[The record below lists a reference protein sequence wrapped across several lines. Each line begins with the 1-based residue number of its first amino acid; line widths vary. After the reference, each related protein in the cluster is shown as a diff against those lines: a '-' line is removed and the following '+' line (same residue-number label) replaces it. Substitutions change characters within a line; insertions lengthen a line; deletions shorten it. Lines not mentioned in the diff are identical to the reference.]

1 MKQVYIISGPPG
13 AGKSTY
19 VQERAAGRDIVV
31 DLDCIAQALRGGELY
46 GDNTAV
52 MDAILNIRETLYD
65 VISSRRGKWENAYV
79 ITTGRNAPEIAERL
93 RGSLIELNTPKEVCK
108 ERILADDRRR
118 DKALYLSLVDQW
130 FSGVED
136 SPTPGQSGGKTT
148 TLRRNETV
156 SQETNTNPQNAG
168 EGGGTPPAGERTFT
182 QAQVDA
188 IVAERLGREK
198 AKFADY
204 DAIKAK
210 ADKFD
215 AAEEANKTELQKAV
229 DKAAKLQK
237 QLDDIKRSQEQT
249 ALRAKVAAD
258 MKLPAGLTEFLTADD
273 EDGCKAQAQKLLDQI
288 KPGSYPE
295 VPDGGEPAPPA
306 ATGKDAA
313 WLNFA
318 AQLSNNQ

>member
-79 ITTGRNAPEIAERL
+79 ITTGRNAHEIAERL

-156 SQETNTNPQNAG
+156 SQDTNTTPKNAEG
-168 EGGGTPPAGERTFT
+168 NGGGTPPTGERIFT
-182 QAQVDA
+182 QAQLDA
-188 IVAERLGREK
+188 IVTDRLSRER

-204 DAIKAK
+204 ETLRDKA
-210 ADKFD
+210 AKFD
-215 AAEEANKTELQKAV
+215 AAEEAGKTELQKAT
-229 DKAAKLQK
+229 DKAAKLEKELNDLK
-237 QLDDIKRSQEQT
+237 QSQT
-249 ALRAKVAAD
+249 MNAMRARVAAD
-258 MKLPAGLTEFLTADD
+258 MKLPAGLAEFLTADD
-273 EDGCKAQAQKLLDQI
+273 EDGCKAQAQKLLDQF
-288 KPGSYPE
+288 KPGGYPA
-295 VPDGGEPAPPA
+295 VQDGGSPQTPPGSGS
-306 ATGKDAA
+306 TREQ
-313 WLNFA
+313 FA
-318 AQLSNNQ
+318 EWFNQI